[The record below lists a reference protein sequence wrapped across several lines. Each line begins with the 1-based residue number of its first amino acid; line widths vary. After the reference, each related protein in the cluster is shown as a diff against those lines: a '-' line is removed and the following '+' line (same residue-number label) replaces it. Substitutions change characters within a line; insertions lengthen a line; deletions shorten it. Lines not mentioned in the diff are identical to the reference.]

1 MKRRIPVKV
10 TRLVLILVN
19 LEVHVLKADMN
30 SLLVEDHNIVKEAM
44 TEILNTTLRT
54 EEVPDTILRRE
65 EVLDI
70 TRKIQDLEA
79 TAGKLLP
86 ALRLLM
92 TGFEMMYLQVAG
104 DLTALALQIQNTN
117 LEACLL
123 NTKRTQITPGP

>member
-79 TAGKLLP
+79 TAGKLLH

>member
-1 MKRRIPVKV
+1 MKRRIPIKV